1 MANLKALGAPGAGA
15 TLLLAMAAV
24 TAAAESDPGY
34 LSELDLF
41 EEIPMVTGVSHFLQP
56 IEATPA
62 AVTVLDREMIAALN
76 PQSFAQ
82 ILQLV
87 PGFAQMV
94 TAQGTLAPG
103 YQLGGEPFARRM
115 HVEIDGR
122 PLNDSMLVTAMWQD
136 FGLDFN
142 DIERIEVIRGSN
154 MSADG
159 GNALLGTVNII
170 TRSPLLA
177 ERLRLSVELDEDHF
191 RRYSL
196 NTAFTLG
203 GVETQLWARQREQ
216 QTVREW
222 GTSPFGTSESYTVI
236 GQEDLSYDGSVG
248 AAEQPRQAAAR
259 AVRETARQRD
269 RSVGVRMLWSP
280 TATDRIETAAGY
292 SDHQTP
298 FGDQR
303 ARYSWQQLEWQRL
316 LPDLGEWRG
325 FLFHNHNRV
334 SATGL
339 LAIGEISGPLPS
351 AAANPWYADRNR
363 AAFNIADESD
373 YAAVDESGWSER
385 WDAELRRY
393 WRYGSDLELSVG
405 GAATHDRAASRY
417 LTDQAHTLQ
426 RRSSRLYTTAAW
438 QVESDWQLSGGLMA
452 EQAEGLSSI
461 TAARLGANYRLD
473 NQHSWRLAAA
483 IGGRQP
489 TLLESH
495 RASVARD
502 RASATVDLFT
512 LVNSQLD
519 VERTQLIELGY
530 HWRSGDQRIELDG
543 RWYGQKV
550 TDLIKPS
557 DIVLELTRSLDGEL
571 TTVSDGVLY
580 YDNRADLY
588 QHGLELQLTAR
599 HRQQW
604 LLHLTAA
611 YLDSRASSAPLQLD
625 TALPYPIESFT
636 VDRPFDVGLVGERWS
651 ASMLASY
658 QLNTQWQLASQLN
671 WQSATSG
678 WMYLDSA
685 PTTHWDLSLQR
696 HWQRSASGAAVELSV
711 ALRNITDERVD
722 GLLDYPRRRLVVQLQ
737 LELL

>member
-1 MANLKALGAPGAGA
+1 MANFSAPGAA
-15 TLLLAMAAV
+15 SAVRTFLLSIAAV
-24 TAAAESDPGY
+24 TAAAESEPGY

-154 MSADG
+154 MPADG

-216 QTVREW
+216 QTFTERRPLVS
-222 GTSPFGTSESYTVI
+222 GTSSSHTII
-236 GQEDLSYDGSVG
+236 GSEDLSYDSESLVTEEPGTALTS
-248 AAEQPRQAAAR
+248 
-259 AVRETARQRD
+259 ARQRD
-269 RSVGVRMLWSP
+269 RSVGARMLWSP
-280 TATDRIETAAGY
+280 TAIDRIETALGY

-316 LPDLGEWRG
+316 LPDLGEWHG
-325 FLFHNHNRV
+325 FLFHNYNRV

-351 AAANPWYADRNR
+351 AAANPWYADRIPP
-363 AAFNIADESD
+363 AFNFSELIDFAT
-373 YAAVDESGWSER
+373 VDESGWSER

-393 WRYGSDLELSVG
+393 WRYGSDVELSVG

-417 LTDQAHTLQ
+417 LTDQTHTLQ

-438 QVESDWQLSGGLMA
+438 QVDSDWQLSGGLMA

-461 TAARLGANYRLD
+461 TAARIGANYRLD
-473 NQHSWRLAAA
+473 DQHSWRLAAA

-495 RASVARD
+495 RASVARNKP
-502 RASATVDLFT
+502 SSTVDLLT

-519 VERTQLIELGY
+519 VERSELVELGY

-557 DIVLELTRSLDGEL
+557 DIVVELTRFIDGEL
-571 TTVSDGVLY
+571 TTVSDRVLY

-588 QHGLELQLTAR
+588 QQGLELQLTAR
-599 HRQQW
+599 HRQHW

-636 VDRPFDVGLVGERWS
+636 VDRPFEVGLVGERWS

-678 WMYLDSA
+678 WMHLDSA
-685 PTTHWDLSLQR
+685 PTTHWDLSAQR

>member
-1 MANLKALGAPGAGA
+1 MANFRAPGAA
-15 TLLLAMAAV
+15 SAVRTFLLSMAAV

-154 MSADG
+154 MPADG

-170 TRSPLLA
+170 TRSLLLA
-177 ERLRLSVELDEDHF
+177 QRLRLSVELDEDHY
-191 RRYSL
+191 RHYSL

-216 QTVREW
+216 QTVTERRALAS
-222 GTSPFGTSESYTVI
+222 GTSSSHTII
-236 GQEDLSYDGSVG
+236 GSEDLSYDSESLVTEEPGTALTS
-248 AAEQPRQAAAR
+248 
-259 AVRETARQRD
+259 ARQRD
-269 RSVGVRMLWSP
+269 RSVGARMLWSP
-280 TATDRIETAAGY
+280 TAIDRIETALGY

-316 LPDLGEWRG
+316 LPDLGEWHG

-363 AAFNIADESD
+363 AALNVGGESD

-426 RRSSRLYTTAAW
+426 RRSSRIYTTAAW
-438 QVESDWQLSGGLMA
+438 QVDSDWQLSGGLMA

-461 TAARLGANYRLD
+461 TATRLGANYRLD
-473 NQHSWRLAAA
+473 NQHSWRLAVA

-502 RASATVDLFT
+502 RPSSTVDLLT

-557 DIVLELTRSLDGEL
+557 DVVLELTRSLDGEL
-571 TTVSDGVLY
+571 TTVSDRVLY

-625 TALPYPIESFT
+625 TELPYPIESFT
-636 VDRPFDVGLVGERWS
+636 TDRPFDVGLVGERWS

-678 WMYLDSA
+678 WMHLDSA
-685 PTTHWDLSLQR
+685 PTTHWDLSAQR
-696 HWQRSASGAAVELSV
+696 HWRRSASGAAVELSV
-711 ALRNITDERVD
+711 ALRNITDESVD